1 MRTAPPIRM
10 DAYAYDHIPSKKCD
24 FTNSYTLNNYM
35 EKLESVQY
43 SAARAITGA
52 WKGTSRKK
60 LLEELGWET
69 LDLRRWSR
77 RLVLFYKIVNNIT
90 PAYTRDPIPHLHELP
105 YSFRAR
111 AAIGQ
116 IYARTD
122 KYKSTFY
129 PHCLA
134 EWENIDPETRN
145 APSLGVFKAKL
156 NKIIRPT
163 PKQVFGIHDPKG
175 LATLTQLRVGLSALN
190 FHKFRHNFNDTLNPM
205 CPINDGVEDTEHFL
219 LHCHS
224 YHLQRNSLLSHVQA
238 TLLSCGLSNLSNEDL
253 VSIILYGDERLPLKS
268 NKAIIK
274 ATLEFIECQKLLT
287 QSIMIFY

>member
-1 MRTAPPIRM
+1 M
-10 DAYAYDHIPSKKCD
+10 
-24 FTNSYTLNNYM
+24 
-35 EKLESVQY
+35 
-43 SAARAITGA
+43 
-52 WKGTSRKK
+52 
-60 LLEELGWET
+60 
-69 LDLRRWSR
+69 
-77 RLVLFYKIVNNIT
+77 
-90 PAYTRDPIPHLHELP
+90 
-105 YSFRAR
+105 
-111 AAIGQ
+111 
-116 IYARTD
+116 
-122 KYKSTFY
+122 
-129 PHCLA
+129 
-134 EWENIDPETRN
+134 
-145 APSLGVFKAKL
+145 GVFKAKL

-274 ATLEFIECQKLLT
+274 ATLEFIESSKRFSWGVCFVRRALRVSSLGLPLLSPFSWPMRVAT
-287 QSIMIFY
+287 SGGQPGGGACGGCWMEQTL

>member
-1 MRTAPPIRM
+1 
-10 DAYAYDHIPSKKCD
+10 
-24 FTNSYTLNNYM
+24 M

-60 LLEELGWET
+60 LLEELDWET

-77 RLVLFYKIVNNIT
+77 RLVLFYKIINNIT

-156 NKIIRPT
+156 NKIIRPA

-175 LATLTQLRVGLSALN
+175 LATLTQLRVGLSALKL
-190 FHKFRHNFNDTLNPM
+190 HKFRHNFNDTLNPV

-224 YHLQRNSLLSHVQA
+224 YHLQRNSLLSQVQA
-238 TLLSCGLSNLSNEDL
+238 TLLSCGLLNLSNEDL
-253 VSIILYGDERLPLKS
+253 VSIILYGDERLPLES

-274 ATLEFIECQKLLT
+274 ATLEFIESSKRF
-287 QSIMIFY
+287 S

>member
-1 MRTAPPIRM
+1 M
-10 DAYAYDHIPSKKCD
+10 
-24 FTNSYTLNNYM
+24 
-35 EKLESVQY
+35 
-43 SAARAITGA
+43 
-52 WKGTSRKK
+52 
-60 LLEELGWET
+60 
-69 LDLRRWSR
+69 
-77 RLVLFYKIVNNIT
+77 KI
-90 PAYTRDPIPHLHELP
+90 YF
-105 YSFRAR
+105 SG

-190 FHKFRHNFNDTLNPM
+190 FHKFRHNFHDTLNPM

-253 VSIILYGDERLPLKS
+253 VSIILYGDEQRRHHGEDWGGHVLPNVFQDRFFNSSKS
-268 NKAIIK
+268 EEKYLGGGGYDGG
-274 ATLEFIECQKLLT
+274 T
-287 QSIMIFY
+287 

>member
-1 MRTAPPIRM
+1 
-10 DAYAYDHIPSKKCD
+10 
-24 FTNSYTLNNYM
+24 M
-35 EKLESVQY
+35 ELE
-43 SAARAITGA
+43 A
-52 WKGTSRKK
+52 WES
-60 LLEELGWET
+60 LELEELGWET

-145 APSLGVFKAKL
+145 APSQGRRGRGAGGAMAHPGIQIVGF
-156 NKIIRPT
+156 
-163 PKQVFGIHDPKG
+163 FG
-175 LATLTQLRVGLSALN
+175 
-190 FHKFRHNFNDTLNPM
+190 
-205 CPINDGVEDTEHFL
+205 
-219 LHCHS
+219 
-224 YHLQRNSLLSHVQA
+224 
-238 TLLSCGLSNLSNEDL
+238 NLK
-253 VSIILYGDERLPLKS
+253 VSSE
-268 NKAIIK
+268 NH
-274 ATLEFIECQKLLT
+274 
-287 QSIMIFY
+287 

>member
-1 MRTAPPIRM
+1 MLRFMSRYLPRKTLNELYKLYVRPHLDYGDVI
-10 DAYAYDHIPSKKCD
+10 YYIPSKKCD
-24 FTNSYTLNNYM
+24 FTNSYTLNKYM

-52 WKGTSRKK
+52 WQGTSRKK

-77 RLVLFYKIVNNIT
+77 RFVLFYEIVNNIT

-116 IYARTD
+116 IYTRTD

-145 APSLGVFKAKL
+145 APSLGVF
-156 NKIIRPT
+156 
-163 PKQVFGIHDPKG
+163 
-175 LATLTQLRVGLSALN
+175 
-190 FHKFRHNFNDTLNPM
+190 
-205 CPINDGVEDTEHFL
+205 
-219 LHCHS
+219 
-224 YHLQRNSLLSHVQA
+224 
-238 TLLSCGLSNLSNEDL
+238 
-253 VSIILYGDERLPLKS
+253 
-268 NKAIIK
+268 
-274 ATLEFIECQKLLT
+274 
-287 QSIMIFY
+287 

>member
-1 MRTAPPIRM
+1 M
-10 DAYAYDHIPSKKCD
+10 
-24 FTNSYTLNNYM
+24 
-35 EKLESVQY
+35 V
-43 SAARAITGA
+43 AARAITGA

-90 PAYTRDPIPHLHELP
+90 PAYTRDPIPLLHELP
-105 YSFRAR
+105 YFFRTRPAT
-111 AAIGQ
+111 GQ

-122 KYKSTFY
+122 KYESTFY
-129 PHCLA
+129 PNCLA
-134 EWENIDPETRN
+134 EWENIDPDTRN
-145 APSLGVFKAKL
+145 ASSLGIFKEKL

-175 LATLTQLRVGLSALN
+175 LAALTQLRVGLSALN

-224 YHLQRNSLLSHVQA
+224 YHLQRNSLLSRVQA
-238 TLLSCGLSNLSNEDL
+238 ILLSYGLLNLSNEEL
-253 VSIILYGDERLPLKS
+253 VSLILYGDERLPIES

-274 ATLEFIECQKLLT
+274 ATLEFIESSKRF
-287 QSIMIFY
+287 S

>member
-1 MRTAPPIRM
+1 MLSVHNHRFPFRGITVAWNI
-10 DAYAYDHIPSKKCD
+10 DD
-24 FTNSYTLNNYM
+24 SYP
-35 EKLESVQY
+35 QQD
-43 SAARAITGA
+43 RA
-52 WKGTSRKK
+52 
-60 LLEELGWET
+60 
-69 LDLRRWSR
+69 
-77 RLVLFYKIVNNIT
+77 FKI
-90 PAYTRDPIPHLHELP
+90 P

-134 EWENIDPETRN
+134 EWEHIDPETRN

-190 FHKFRHNFNDTLNPM
+190 FHKLRHNFNDTLNPM

-224 YHLQRNSLLSHVQA
+224 YHLQRNSLLSHVKA

-274 ATLEFIECQKLLT
+274 ATLEFIESSKRF
-287 QSIMIFY
+287 S

>member
-1 MRTAPPIRM
+1 M
-10 DAYAYDHIPSKKCD
+10 
-24 FTNSYTLNNYM
+24 
-35 EKLESVQY
+35 QY
-43 SAARAITGA
+43 SAARAIIGA

-60 LLEELGWET
+60 LPEELGWET

-90 PAYTRDPIPHLHELP
+90 PAYTRDPIPNIDELP

-122 KYKSTFY
+122 KYKATFY
-129 PHCLA
+129 PNCQA

-145 APSLGVFKAKL
+145 APSLGIFKAKL
-156 NKIIRPT
+156 NKIIRPA

-175 LATLTQLRVGLSALN
+175 LATLTQLRIGLSALN
-190 FHKFRHNFNDTLNPM
+190 FHKFRHNFKDKLNSI

-224 YHLQRNSLLSHVQA
+224 YHLQRNSLLSRVQA
-238 TLLSCGLSNLSNEDL
+238 ILLSCGLLNLSNEEL
-253 VSIILYGDERLPLKS
+253 VLIILYADERLPFES
-268 NKAIIK
+268 NRAIIR
-274 ATLEFIECQKLLT
+274 ATLEFIESSKRF
-287 QSIMIFY
+287 S